1 MRLFDVVVLISMVVL
16 LLEKGIETVIVKI
29 ERGFAWKLVLEICE
43 GTDIVLPAMVEAKGS
58 EEKAVDFDLHWWKV
72 SVVDVSELILDDFGI
87 PFELVDSVD
96 AVNDIL
102 VIGVTEAILLPLL
115 SLIVGMELLEGLCS
129 LEKLILLKMQMIS

>member
-1 MRLFDVVVLISMVVL
+1 
-16 LLEKGIETVIVKI
+16 
-29 ERGFAWKLVLEICE
+29 
-43 GTDIVLPAMVEAKGS
+43 
-58 EEKAVDFDLHWWKV
+58 V
-72 SVVDVSELILDDFGI
+72 SVVDVSELISDDFGI